1 MSKNVREIVLDILL
15 EIDKKKRFANDVLAE
30 ALRANQF
37 MSKQERAYISRL
49 TEGVTEQKVRLDY
62 ILNQFSKIKM
72 QKCKP
77 TIRCILRMAAY
88 EIFYMDSV
96 PDEASCNEYVNL
108 AAKRGFK
115 NLKGFVNGVLRN
127 VCRNKDTISYP
138 APENGVETY
147 LSVKYSVPE
156 PLVEFLLKDY
166 AADELETIF
175 DAGNKQTGTTI
186 RVNTNRI
193 GLEEFQHIL
202 AHKGIKVE
210 KGKYNGTSFILSGYD
225 YIRNV
230 PGFHEGYFTVQDE
243 SSSIQVLSAGIKSGD
258 FIIDVCAAPGG
269 KTMYAAELTG
279 ENGTVLAR
287 DISEEKVER
296 IEENLERMGIKNVT
310 AEVYNA
316 EITDEQMIGKADVV
330 LADLPCSGLGVM
342 ARKNDIKY
350 HVTEASARELA
361 LLQRS
366 ILDTCAA
373 YVKEGGTLIYSTCTI
388 DSIENEDNVFW
399 FLENHKEFHLESA
412 EDYLPENLKERAGNG
427 FFTLIQG
434 YDACDGFFIARF
446 HKCSRTE

>member
-1 MSKNVREIVLDILL
+1 
-15 EIDKKKRFANDVLAE
+15 
-30 ALRANQF
+30 

-77 TIRCILRMAAY
+77 TIRCILRMAVY

-138 APENGVETY
+138 APEDGVETY

-243 SSSIQVLSAGIKSGD
+243 SSSLQVLSAGIKPGD

-342 ARKNDIKY
+342 ARKKMISNIMLQKRRQGNWRCC
-350 HVTEASARELA
+350 RE
-361 LLQRS
+361 
-366 ILDTCAA
+366 
-373 YVKEGGTLIYSTCTI
+373 
-388 DSIENEDNVFW
+388 VF
-399 FLENHKEFHLESA
+399 
-412 EDYLPENLKERAGNG
+412 
-427 FFTLIQG
+427 
-434 YDACDGFFIARF
+434 
-446 HKCSRTE
+446 